1 MQLQSKV
8 ALITGAGSGIGQATA
23 LLFAAEGAKVAVADV
38 DSARSEDTVRSI
50 KANGG
55 EALALQVDATN
66 SSQVEA
72 AVAKVVSVYGRIDI
86 LFNNIGIVLIRELA
100 DTTEDEW
107 DTMLRT
113 NLKSAFLFSKYTLP
127 HMRRQGGGA
136 IVNTGSELGLVGAP
150 SYTAYCA
157 SKGGIVL
164 LTKALALE
172 CAKWNVRV
180 NCICPG
186 ATQTRMLDSEIAHY
200 DDKEFITKSI
210 IQNIPVGRIAK
221 PKEIA
226 QAVLYLASEASSY
239 MTGATLSVD
248 GGTTAK

>member
-38 DSARSEDTVRSI
+38 DSARCEDTVHSI

-72 AVAKVVSVYGRIDI
+72 AVAKVVSAYGRIDI
-86 LFNNIGIVLIRELA
+86 LFNNVGIVLIRELA

-127 HMRRQGGGA
+127 HMRHQGGGA

-180 NCICPG
+180 NCVCPG

-200 DDKEFITKSI
+200 DDKDAITKSI
-210 IQNIPVGRIAK
+210 IQNIPVGRFAK

-226 QAVLYLASEASSY
+226 QAVLYLASDSSSY
-239 MTGATLSVD
+239 MTGAALSVD

>member
-8 ALITGAGSGIGQATA
+8 ALVTGAGSGIGQATA

-38 DSARSEDTVRSI
+38 DSARIEDTVNII
-50 KANGG
+50 KTNGG

-66 SSQVEA
+66 SSQVET

-86 LFNNIGIVLIRELA
+86 LFNNVGTVLIRELA

-107 DTMLRT
+107 DTILRT

-157 SKGGIVL
+157 SKAGIVL

-172 CAKWNVRV
+172 CAKWKVRV

-186 ATQTRMLDSEIAHY
+186 ATQTRMLDTEIAHY
-200 DDKEFITKSI
+200 SDKESITKSI
-210 IQNIPVGRIAK
+210 IENIPVGRIAK

-226 QAVLYLASEASSY
+226 QAVLYLASDASSY